1 MKQIE
6 QITQGL
12 WDLQD
17 CSYRDFQAKLIP
29 TLDKEKIIGVRTP
42 ALRKYAKEAMHH
54 PQVKAFLLRLP
65 HTYYEENNLH
75 GELLCLMYKKNLE
88 GFLAQLEKYLPYIDN
103 WATCDMLAPKVFC
116 QDLSLVYQKIQTWLA
131 SEQEYNVRFGIVSLM
146 RFYLDEAFQPEML
159 DRLMQVQLDT
169 YYVNMAL
176 AWYYS
181 MALVKQYE
189 AVIPLLENHV
199 LKPWVHNQTIQKAC
213 DSKRFSQT
221 QKAYFK
227 SLRWK
232 G

>member
-12 WDLQD
+12 WNLQD

-42 ALRKYAKEAMHH
+42 ALRKYAKEVMHH

-75 GELLCLMYKKNLE
+75 GELLCLMYKKDLE

-131 SEQEYNVRFGIVSLM
+131 SEQEYTVRFGIVSLM

-189 AVIPLLENHV
+189 TVIPLLENHV

-227 SLRWK
+227 SLRGK

>member
-42 ALRKYAKEAMHH
+42 ALRKYAKEVMHH
-54 PQVKAFLLRLP
+54 PQAKAFLLRLP

-75 GELLCLMYKKNLE
+75 GELLCLMYKKDLE

-131 SEQEYNVRFGIVSLM
+131 SEQEYTVRFGIVSLM

-199 LKPWVHNQTIQKAC
+199 LKPFVHNQTIQKAC

>member
-42 ALRKYAKEAMHH
+42 ALRKYAKEVMHH
-54 PQVKAFLLRLP
+54 PQAKAFLLRLP

-75 GELLCLMYKKNLE
+75 GELLCLMYKKDLE

-131 SEQEYNVRFGIVSLM
+131 SEQEYTVRFGIVSLM

>member
-12 WDLQD
+12 WNLQD

-75 GELLCLMYKKNLE
+75 GELLCLMHKKDLE

-131 SEQEYNVRFGIVSLM
+131 SEQEYTVRFGIVSLM
-146 RFYLDEAFQPEML
+146 RFYLDEAFQLEML

>member
-42 ALRKYAKEAMHH
+42 ALRKYAKEVMHH
-54 PQVKAFLLRLP
+54 LQVKAFLLRLP

-75 GELLCLMYKKNLE
+75 GELLCLMYKKDLE

-131 SEQEYNVRFGIVSLM
+131 SEQEYTVRFGIVSLM

-199 LKPWVHNQTIQKAC
+199 LKSWVHNQTIQKAC

>member
-42 ALRKYAKEAMHH
+42 ALRKYAKEVMHH
-54 PQVKAFLLRLP
+54 PQAKAFLLRLP

-75 GELLCLMYKKNLE
+75 GELLCLMYKKDLE

-116 QDLSLVYQKIQTWLA
+116 QNLSLVYQKIQTWLA
-131 SEQEYNVRFGIVSLM
+131 SEQEYTVRFGIVSLM

>member
-1 MKQIE
+1 MMEENHFGQVI
-6 QITQGL
+6 Q
-12 WDLQD
+12 
-17 CSYRDFQAKLIP
+17 SPLIM
-29 TLDKEKIIGVRTP
+29 IP
-42 ALRKYAKEAMHH
+42 ATAI
-54 PQVKAFLLRLP
+54 P

-75 GELLCLMYKKNLE
+75 GELLCLMYKKDLE

-131 SEQEYNVRFGIVSLM
+131 SEQEYTVRFGIVSLM

-199 LKPWVHNQTIQKAC
+199 LKPFVHNQTIQKAC

>member
-42 ALRKYAKEAMHH
+42 ALRKYAKEVMHH
-54 PQVKAFLLRLP
+54 LQVKAFLLRLP

-75 GELLCLMYKKNLE
+75 GELLCLMYKKDLE

-131 SEQEYNVRFGIVSLM
+131 SEQEYTVRFGIVSLM

-199 LKPWVHNQTIQKAC
+199 LKPWVHNQTIQKVC

>member
-1 MKQIE
+1 
-6 QITQGL
+6 
-12 WDLQD
+12 
-17 CSYRDFQAKLIP
+17 
-29 TLDKEKIIGVRTP
+29 
-42 ALRKYAKEAMHH
+42 
-54 PQVKAFLLRLP
+54 
-65 HTYYEENNLH
+65 
-75 GELLCLMYKKNLE
+75 MYKKDLE

-131 SEQEYNVRFGIVSLM
+131 SEQEYTVRFGIVSLM

-181 MALVKQYE
+181 MALVKQYQ

>member
-42 ALRKYAKEAMHH
+42 ALRKYAKEVMHY
-54 PQVKAFLLRLP
+54 PQVKAFLLGLP

-75 GELLCLMYKKNLE
+75 GELLCLMYKKDLE

-131 SEQEYNVRFGIVSLM
+131 SEQEYTVRFGIVSLM

>member
-29 TLDKEKIIGVRTP
+29 TLDKEKIIGVRSP
-42 ALRKYAKEAMHH
+42 ALRKYAKEVMHH
-54 PQVKAFLLRLP
+54 PQGKAFLLRLP

-75 GELLCLMYKKNLE
+75 GELLCLMYKKDLE

-131 SEQEYNVRFGIVSLM
+131 SEQEYTVRFGIVSLM

>member
-6 QITQGL
+6 QIMQGL

-17 CSYRDFQAKLIP
+17 YSYRDFQAKLIP

-42 ALRKYAKEAMHH
+42 ALRKYAKEVMHH
-54 PQVKAFLLRLP
+54 PQVKAFLLGLP

-75 GELLCLMYKKNLE
+75 GELLCLMYKKDLE

-131 SEQEYNVRFGIVSLM
+131 SEQEYTVRFGIVSLM

>member
-42 ALRKYAKEAMHH
+42 ALRKYAKEFMHH

-75 GELLCLMYKKNLE
+75 GELLCLMYKKDLE

-131 SEQEYNVRFGIVSLM
+131 SEQEYTVRFGIVSLM

-199 LKPWVHNQTIQKAC
+199 LKPFVHNQTIQKAC

>member
-12 WDLQD
+12 WNLQD

-75 GELLCLMYKKNLE
+75 GELLCLMYKKDLE

-131 SEQEYNVRFGIVSLM
+131 SEQEYTVRFGIVSLM

>member
-42 ALRKYAKEAMHH
+42 ALRKYAKEVMHH

-75 GELLCLMYKKNLE
+75 GELLCLMYKKDLE

-131 SEQEYNVRFGIVSLM
+131 SEQEYTVRFGIVSLM
-146 RFYLDEAFQPEML
+146 RFYLDEAAIGM
-159 DRLMQVQLDT
+159 
-169 YYVNMAL
+169 VNQKTTA
-176 AWYYS
+176 
-181 MALVKQYE
+181 VR
-189 AVIPLLENHV
+189 VIPVVGKGVGETVEFGGLLGYAPIMPV
-199 LKPWVHNQTIQKAC
+199 NQFDCSAFVNRKGRIPAPIH
-213 DSKRFSQT
+213 S
-221 QKAYFK
+221 FK
-227 SLRWK
+227 N
-232 G
+232 

>member
-42 ALRKYAKEAMHH
+42 ALRKYAKEVMHH
-54 PQVKAFLLRLP
+54 PQVKAFLLGLP

-75 GELLCLMYKKNLE
+75 GELLCLMYKKDLE

-131 SEQEYNVRFGIVSLM
+131 SEQEYTVRFGIVSLM

>member
-12 WDLQD
+12 WNLQD

-29 TLDKEKIIGVRTP
+29 TLDKEKIIGARTP
-42 ALRKYAKEAMHH
+42 ALRKYAKEVMHH
-54 PQVKAFLLRLP
+54 PQVKAFLLQLP

-75 GELLCLMYKKNLE
+75 GELLCLMYKKDLE

-131 SEQEYNVRFGIVSLM
+131 SEQEYTVRFGIVSLM

>member
-12 WDLQD
+12 WNLQD

-42 ALRKYAKEAMHH
+42 ALRKYAKEVMLH

-75 GELLCLMYKKNLE
+75 GELLCLMYKKDLE

-131 SEQEYNVRFGIVSLM
+131 SEQEYTVRFGIVSLM

>member
-42 ALRKYAKEAMHH
+42 ALRKYAKEVMHH
-54 PQVKAFLLRLP
+54 LQVKTFLLRLP

-75 GELLCLMYKKNLE
+75 GELLCLMYKKDLE

-131 SEQEYNVRFGIVSLM
+131 SEQEYTVRFGIVSLM

>member
-12 WDLQD
+12 WNLQD

-75 GELLCLMYKKNLE
+75 GELLCLMYKKDLE

-131 SEQEYNVRFGIVSLM
+131 SEQEYTVRFGIVSLM

-213 DSKRFSQT
+213 DSKRLSQT

>member
-75 GELLCLMYKKNLE
+75 GELLCLMYKKDLE

-131 SEQEYNVRFGIVSLM
+131 SEQEYTVRFGIVSLM

>member
-42 ALRKYAKEAMHH
+42 ALRKYAKEVMHH
-54 PQVKAFLLRLP
+54 LQVKAFLLRLP

-75 GELLCLMYKKNLE
+75 GELLCLMYKKDLE

-131 SEQEYNVRFGIVSLM
+131 SEQEYTVRFGIVSLM